1 VANIPHTRL
10 LSLPIPAP
18 TRDHRT
24 IEGAVD
30 RLAEAAR
37 SVIAGQIDVARMD
50 VKVAGNRLVRS
61 GALVVV
67 GVLALGMA
75 WTALMLAA
83 YVHLAPRLSPEGRL
97 VSIAL
102 AHGLFGLVLLLGG
115 LRAMMTERDD

>member
-37 SVIAGQIDVARMD
+37 SVIAGQIDVARLD

-102 AHGLFGLVLLLGG
+102 VHGLFGLVLLLGG
-115 LRAMMTERDD
+115 WRAMMTERDD

>member
-1 VANIPHTRL
+1 MTNITPTRL

-18 TRDHRT
+18 PRDHRT
-24 IEGAVD
+24 IEAAVD

-37 SVIAGQIDVARMD
+37 SVIAGQIDVARLD

-75 WTALMLAA
+75 WTVLMLAA

-97 VSIAL
+97 VSIAI
-102 AHGLFGLVLLLGG
+102 ANGLFGLVLLLAGW
-115 LRAMMTERDD
+115 RAMTTERDD